1 MQHLGDRLRIELSKK
16 RLSQQWLAEQ
26 VGISQ
31 QAIAKIIN
39 GQTLNPKN
47 ILEIATALDVD
58 PNWLKTG
65 DGSKD
70 TRIERLPY
78 TDEQDNEHKFR
89 IDLLNA
95 EAAANPTGIIN
106 SEYPDIIQSI
116 WFSAEGLIEVVG
128 RANADG
134 IYLIKVPTDSMLPT
148 IKPKDVV
155 FIDTNI
161 NQYIGEGI
169 YAFKLNGET
178 YIKRLQRLP
187 TGVIRALSDNKLYSD
202 FDITDELFD
211 TAEIIGKFI
220 RVLPIEP
227 VDL

>member
-1 MQHLGDRLRIELSKK
+1 MNTLGSRLQQVLNDKGITQEKLANMINVSQNTISLIVKGATKK
-16 RLSQQWLAEQ
+16 PR
-26 VGISQ
+26 
-31 QAIAKIIN
+31 
-39 GQTLNPKN
+39 N

-65 DGSKD
+65 DGQKE
-70 TRIERLPY
+70 TMVERLPY
-78 TDEQDNEHKFR
+78 LDEQDDEHKFR
-89 IDLLNA
+89 IDLLDA
-95 EAAANPTGIIN
+95 EAAANPAGIIN